1 MQDQDK
7 ESTNELQTKSA
18 SEKCEDFGL
27 ADYSDKTR
35 HNNTKD
41 EALDY
46 LAQVLVEA
54 YLKKKRNGNS
64 K

>member
-7 ESTNELQTKSA
+7 EPTNKLQTKNA

-27 ADYSDKTR
+27 ADYPEETR
-35 HNNTKD
+35 HNYTKD